1 MLKLIYMERLI
12 IMNVYTPV
20 SRDNKKKMEK
30 MMNGNLNQF
39 LKLQGG
45 VI

>member
-1 MLKLIYMERLI
+1 
-12 IMNVYTPV
+12 MNVYNAV

-39 LKLQGG
+39 LKLQGAAFKLNR
-45 VI
+45 